1 MIFRE
6 VSAIVLRCRD
16 PGPRIAH
23 SDEKQRSGDLL
34 VGCWLACRYEEV
46 RDPGTK

>member
-6 VSAIVLRCRD
+6 R
-16 PGPRIAH
+16 PRLFHDVEILDRESR
-23 SDEKQRSGDLL
+23 SDEKQRSRDCL